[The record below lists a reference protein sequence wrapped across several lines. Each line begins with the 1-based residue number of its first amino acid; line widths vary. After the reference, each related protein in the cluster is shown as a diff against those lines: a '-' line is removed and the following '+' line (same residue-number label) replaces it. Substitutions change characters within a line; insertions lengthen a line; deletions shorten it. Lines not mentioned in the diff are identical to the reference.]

1 VGTILKKPISCIV
14 EQLMYQTSD
23 DATKPANMATETSN
37 WWTSDGSENGTKD
50 VTEVFTV
57 FKHFE
62 TPSVFTV
69 QLSCF

>member
-1 VGTILKKPISCIV
+1 
-14 EQLMYQTSD
+14 
-23 DATKPANMATETSN
+23 MATETRN

-57 FKHFE
+57 FKHFK
-62 TPSVFTV
+62 TPFVFTV